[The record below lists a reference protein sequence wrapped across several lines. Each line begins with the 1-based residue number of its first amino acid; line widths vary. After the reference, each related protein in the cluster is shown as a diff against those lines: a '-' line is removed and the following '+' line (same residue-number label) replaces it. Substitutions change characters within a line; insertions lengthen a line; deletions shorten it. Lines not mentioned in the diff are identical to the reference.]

1 MSRKIRIII
10 PVAGAGTRLQPHT
23 LTLPKALLPVGGKPA
38 LAHVLEPLVALDPE
52 EVVFVVG
59 HLGDQIMEYVR
70 ANFEFRTRFV
80 PQEKLLGLG
89 YALHLAMEGLDERP
103 TLIILGDTVVE
114 CDYEAFLGAGDYVL
128 GLRAVD
134 NPHRFG
140 IAEVDGGYIVG
151 LEEKP
156 EDPKTNL
163 ALIGLY
169 CFSETAQLRGELEH
183 LVRTGKTTGGEIQ
196 LTDALHAMI
205 ESGIRFAPYEVAGW
219 YDCGKMETLI
229 SSNREI
235 LKKSSQPEAPAGS
248 VFVPPV
254 YVAPSA
260 KIINSIIGP
269 NVSIGGEVTIER
281 SVVSNAIIGE
291 RSHIVNAV
299 IDHTLIGRDVLLHRT
314 PRHMNLGDKSQVRD
328 V

>member
-1 MSRKIRIII
+1 MSKRIRVIV

-38 LAHVLEPLVALDPE
+38 LAHVLEPLVPLEPE
-52 EVVFVVG
+52 EVVFVIG
-59 HLGDQIMEYVR
+59 HLGDQIIDYVR
-70 ANFEFRTRFV
+70 ENYRIKARFAA
-80 PQEKLLGLG
+80 QEKLLGLG
-89 YALHLAMEGLDERP
+89 YALHLALREMADGP
-103 TLIILGDTVVE
+103 TLVILGDTVVE
-114 CDYEAFLGAGDYVL
+114 CDYGAFLGAGEYVL
-128 GLRAVD
+128 GLRSVD

-140 IAEVDGGYIVG
+140 VAEVDGGRIVG

-156 EDPKTNL
+156 ADPRSNL

-169 CFSETAQLRGELEH
+169 YFSDTAQLRKELEY

-205 ESGIRFAPYEVAGW
+205 AAGVRFAPYEVARW

-235 LKKSSQPEAPAGS
+235 LKQRATPAAPAGS

-254 YVAPSA
+254 YAAPTA
-260 KIINSIIGP
+260 TIINSIIGP
-269 NVSIGGEVTIER
+269 NVSIGEAARIER

-291 RSHIVNAV
+291 RSQIVNAV
-299 IDHTLIGRDVLLHRT
+299 LDHTLIGR
-314 PRHMNLGDKSQVRD
+314 
-328 V
+328 